1 MYNHIWKK
9 YLPIIRILMKKSAG
23 GEQMVDLNKI
33 DFEKAGTARKAGY
46 KFSIQ
51 FKDGKI
57 ANVISNSLLATH
69 LAATMLEDENTRNI
83 LSEDD
88 YSITLNT
95 KFQLII
101 INTSAETTKHSKK
114 KRPRTT
120 S

>member
-1 MYNHIWKK
+1 
-9 YLPIIRILMKKSAG
+9 MKKSAG

-88 YSITLNT
+88 YLIILNT

-114 KRPRTT
+114 KSKPSEEDVKTP
-120 S
+120 